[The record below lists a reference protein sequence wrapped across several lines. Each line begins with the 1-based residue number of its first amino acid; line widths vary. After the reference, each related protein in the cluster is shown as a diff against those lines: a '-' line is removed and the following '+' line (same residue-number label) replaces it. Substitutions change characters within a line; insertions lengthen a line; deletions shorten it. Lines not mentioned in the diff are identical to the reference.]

1 MAMARHL
8 SVPWI
13 KDALLS
19 GGAAAAACAQ
29 VLDLEPGATDAL
41 MCGCR
46 LSDKVHTIGAVLTRV
61 ALQRWQQDNP
71 TRDVRFLN
79 GAIVLPVHY
88 EVVIN
93 QRTREF
99 ALHVNE
105 FNFVGAEGSAL
116 IGRPRNVMDTADA
129 RSYFD
134 RARADPPAAHSA
146 HTAAASAEPYIQ
158 RLARR
163 GCPLACAACPVEAH
177 RPHRLIESLLHIPA
191 EQAVALQRL
200 RHAASGSA
208 EAGSSEESG
217 NACTLAAHPSAPVG
231 GAAPNSPERAKRA
244 GQAAAESSSRPMAPS
259 SAACAQSS
267 AAGSAAGAPE
277 SEPEVAD
284 GAGGGD
290 EGRAAPMAETQFTGW
305 AGSACDTQ
313 WGADTLAD
321 SQWGANWLAAAPG
334 DARAH
339 ASLLTQPP
347 IPSMS
352 VGASAYPH
360 WQASQPGPF
369 SQAGPHSQ
377 AGPLTQLP
385 LRAREETCEGH
396 AGASQDGC
404 AGGERAPGAR
414 ADETVDDPMALDA
427 VRLADLDV
435 LAAVRHCCAA
445 ARQSTGIGKM
455 EVALP
460 A

>member
-8 SVPWI
+8 RVPWI

-41 MCGCR
+41 TCGCR

-71 TRDVRFLN
+71 TRDARFLN
-79 GAIVLPVHY
+79 GAIVLPVRY

-93 QRTREF
+93 QRTQEF

-116 IGRPRNVMDTADA
+116 IGRSRNVMDTADA

-146 HTAAASAEPYIQ
+146 HAAPASAEPYIQ

-200 RHAASGSA
+200 RHAAAGSA
-208 EAGSSEESG
+208 EATSSEESA
-217 NACTLAAHPSAPVG
+217 NACTLAAHPSAPGG
-231 GAAPNSPERAKRA
+231 GAAPTSPERAHRA
-244 GQAAAESSSRPMAPS
+244 GEAAAESSSRPMAPP
-259 SAACAQSS
+259 SAAHAQSS

-277 SEPEVAD
+277 VAG

-305 AGSACDTQ
+305 ADGACDTQ

-347 IPSMS
+347 IPGMS
-352 VGASAYPH
+352 VGASAHPQ
-360 WQASQPGPF
+360 WQPSQGLF
-369 SQAGPHSQ
+369 SQAAPHSQ

-385 LRAREETCEGH
+385 LRAPEETRARH
-396 AGASQDGC
+396 AGASQC
-404 AGGERAPGAR
+404 AGGERAPSAR
-414 ADETVDDPMALDA
+414 ADEAADDPMALDA

-445 ARQSTGIGKM
+445 ARQSTGM